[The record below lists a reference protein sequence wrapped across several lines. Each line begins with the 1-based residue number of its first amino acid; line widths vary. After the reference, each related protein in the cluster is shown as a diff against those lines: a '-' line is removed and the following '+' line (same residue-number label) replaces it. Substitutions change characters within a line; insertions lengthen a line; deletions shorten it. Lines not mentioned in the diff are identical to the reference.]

1 MIFGKRVTRELN
13 NKSHKNIETI
23 KTTLLAESIQSKN
36 LRLLDEWM
44 IKESMLDKFELLTVL
59 SKVL

>member
-44 IKESMLDKFELLTVL
+44 LKESMLDKFELLTVL
-59 SKVL
+59 SIIL